1 MSVFYQAWA
10 SDSINEIHPEKLSG
24 FLPTQTFK
32 KFKKEEKVRS
42 TSLRITGDG
51 KFDELSFLRFKESEY
66 EKAII
71 SVSDLKKQFERNSK
85 QDKKKEKNNHL
96 KSPRAKTPNG
106 TSKVKTVSKHKRNH
120 SGGDWD
126 GESVDGFST
135 GSGSGPGTGT
145 GTRVNAVVRPQSP
158 MSANIAALSR
168 RFSNCCSTLTL
179 PGQESSSGK
188 SRLRLR
194 CGVYTNYPFT
204 AVDSFNL
211 SSFLTLYTPTRTYI
225 NLSPCAIAD
234 HSSFHPIFLHSSSL
248 LERKSRRTRIVTPS
262 IRREMSATS
271 MLVNEELGEQ
281 TGTRT

>member
-1 MSVFYQAWA
+1 MSVSVFYQAWA

-106 TSKVKTVSKHKRNH
+106 TSKVKNVSKHKRNH

-126 GESVDGFST
+126 GESVEGFST

-179 PGQESSSGK
+179 PGQEPSSGK
-188 SRLRLR
+188 SRLRLRLR
-194 CGVYTNYPFT
+194 CGVYTNYPST
-204 AVDSFNL
+204 SVISTSL
-211 SSFLTLYTPTRTYI
+211 P
-225 NLSPCAIAD
+225 
-234 HSSFHPIFLHSSSL
+234 FLHHIHL
-248 LERKSRRTRIVTPS
+248 RAS
-262 IRREMSATS
+262 I
-271 MLVNEELGEQ
+271 
-281 TGTRT
+281 